1 MIGDASI
8 VISNNDLALHRDND
22 DDNQIIDEDKSS
34 NNDEI
39 FDEIHT
45 TTMPTSPN
53 GVTHRMEQHEG

>member
-1 MIGDASI
+1 MSNISDSKN
-8 VISNNDLALHRDND
+8 VIY
-22 DDNQIIDEDKSS
+22 DKSS

-53 GVTHRMEQHEG
+53 GVTHRMEQHEGQIKKAIDDHR